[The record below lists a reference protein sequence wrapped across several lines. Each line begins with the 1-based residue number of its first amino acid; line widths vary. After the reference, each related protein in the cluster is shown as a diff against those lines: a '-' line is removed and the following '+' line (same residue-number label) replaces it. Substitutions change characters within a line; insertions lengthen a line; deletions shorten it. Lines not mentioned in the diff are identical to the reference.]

1 MNEFLHT
8 VAEVFALGLFLA
20 TVLLWAD
27 IVQVLRAAGV

>member
-20 TVLLWAD
+20 TVMLWG
-27 IVQVLRAAGV
+27 AGLS